1 MGFEQ
6 RTTKAPVAEE
16 LTKQMEETLEQ
27 TKKNIEKAKACMK
40 HQADRHRSQAPDYEI
55 GDKVWLSTEN
65 LKLTRTSKKLTERWL
80 GPYDITKRIRDNAIE
95 L

>member
-6 RTTKAPVAEE
+6 RATKAPAAEE

-27 TKKNIEKAKACMK
+27 TRENIEKAKVRMK
-40 HQADRHRSQAPDYEI
+40 HQADKHRSQVPDYEI

-65 LKLTRTSKKLTERWL
+65 LKLTQASKKLTECNTL
-80 GPYDITKRIRDNAIE
+80 E